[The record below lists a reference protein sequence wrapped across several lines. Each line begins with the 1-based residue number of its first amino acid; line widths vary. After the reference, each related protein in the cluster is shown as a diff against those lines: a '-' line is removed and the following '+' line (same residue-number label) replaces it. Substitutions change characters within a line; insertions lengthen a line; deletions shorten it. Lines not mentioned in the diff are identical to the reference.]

1 MSSVPAIDFTPLLEA
16 VAVLFNSIATSL
28 AGALPAIAPVLAA
41 IAIIALL
48 FAVGER
54 IPVVGGVVR
63 WIRESIGGLF

>member
-1 MSSVPAIDFTPLLEA
+1 MSSVPTIDFTPLLEA
-16 VAVLFNSIATSL
+16 VAALFNAIATSL

-41 IAIIALL
+41 IAVIALL

-54 IPVVGGVVR
+54 IPVIGGVVR